1 MKICGV
7 SHSSKYLCIDIN
19 NELSIISQNHAFV
32 LSYIIHIF
40 EFSIQ
45 WFILKS
51 VEVHQAQRHSVHFIC
66 AERRSLFNF
75 IWELFA
81 QVELFVTGIRGV
93 ITLSNKLN
101 YPAEFTW
108 TPILGERG
116 MAFSIRPATG
126 QVDAFKDLD
135 CEVVFHP
142 SFLAPEEGDFAL
154 QIHGGNPLK
163 LKCIAQV
170 RRLFCLTIL
179 LLAQV

>member
-1 MKICGV
+1 M
-7 SHSSKYLCIDIN
+7 
-19 NELSIISQNHAFV
+19 
-32 LSYIIHIF
+32 
-40 EFSIQ
+40 
-45 WFILKS
+45 
-51 VEVHQAQRHSVHFIC
+51 
-66 AERRSLFNF
+66 
-75 IWELFA
+75 
-81 QVELFVTGIRGV
+81 

-170 RRLFCLTIL
+170 RWLFCLSGGGGGGGGGGGNIL
-179 LLAQV
+179 LLAQFQSTSVLSSSFVCKIAQKLFNENLRDFFVWHSYEVVKFW